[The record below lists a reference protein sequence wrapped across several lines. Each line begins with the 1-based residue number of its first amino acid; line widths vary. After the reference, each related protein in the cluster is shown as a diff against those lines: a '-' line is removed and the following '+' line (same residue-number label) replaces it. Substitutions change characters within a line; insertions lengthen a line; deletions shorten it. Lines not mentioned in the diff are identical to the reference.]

1 MHQSPLK
8 TNKPQA
14 HNDKQKKKILQPS
27 HPIETFDS
35 IMIRGGA
42 TPFQLKDLNLS
53 NPINGPFPERRQL
66 EKSFP
71 AAGGGEQFHSAG
83 TRVTPVNHPQGRR
96 RRDTATVVRRFDR
109 CNCADRSFLRSF
121 VFPSNSI
128 FPLVS

>member
-14 HNDKQKKKILQPS
+14 HNDKQKKKNPIAKHSS

-71 AAGGGEQFHSAG
+71 AAGGE
-83 TRVTPVNHPQGRR
+83 
-96 RRDTATVVRRFDR
+96 
-109 CNCADRSFLRSF
+109 
-121 VFPSNSI
+121 
-128 FPLVS
+128 